1 MKSELSQAHSAAPK
15 APRTPLK
22 TTGVAQPFL
31 RGRWISV
38 RAALAGAGH
47 TLRTQP
53 NAWIELAA
61 FVVVMA
67 AAWLFRVSAVEWALL
82 GLTIMAVLA
91 LEAINTAIEAV
102 VDLVTPEYHPL
113 ARVAKDTAAGAMIF
127 MVVGSLIVAGAIFGP
142 RLLAMLR

>member
-1 MKSELSQAHSAAPK
+1 MKSELSQAHSAASQ
-15 APRTPLK
+15 AARAPLK
-22 TTGVAQPFL
+22 ATGAEQPFL

-38 RAALAGAGH
+38 RAALAGASH

-67 AAWLFRVSAVEWALL
+67 AAWLFGVSAVEWALL

-142 RLLAMLR
+142 RLLALLR